1 MRFYPLMGIVDLED
15 FFFLSRGYI
24 EMLLGDPSS
33 LVVISDCGPIRL
45 LHASLGDFIL
55 DLGVRNTLGAVLEFE
70 KKATK

>member
-45 LHASLGDFIL
+45 LHASLGDFLL
-55 DLGVRNTLGAVLEFE
+55 DLGVRNTPGAWSCLGV
-70 KKATK
+70 